1 MALLRT
7 RHIPERRCV
16 ACREKFPKRE
26 LTRIVR
32 TSHGAVIVDPSGKT
46 AGRGAY
52 LCGSA
57 DCWQR
62 GILKGGLERGLRSS
76 IPPGDREALLALYP
90 RQTAEPSPEG

>member
-16 ACREKFPKRE
+16 ACRGKFPKRE
-26 LTRIVR
+26 LTRIVLPP
-32 TSHGAVIVDPSGKT
+32 HGAVIVDSSGKT

-62 GILKGGLERGLRSS
+62 GIRKGGLERGLRTS
-76 IPPGDREALLALYP
+76 IPPGEQEALLAFYP
-90 RQTAEPSPEG
+90 GQSAEVSPKG